1 MLLEFTDFQKDVPYR
16 AQFINVAQEDFHF
29 HDELEIIL
37 VLKGTTH
44 CKIHNVLYNLKAS
57 DVLIVDTTDM
67 HRIFGTSKD
76 AIILSMHIDV
86 EFFLDLYP
94 SIDYMIFACEDY
106 SKTSSLKYRDLQ
118 KKVSVLKSNIA
129 KTAVSYLRD
138 EYSKEDC
145 MVSLEDLIFN
155 LVNQF
160 QGFFIE
166 DFKFKAGHTDAS
178 SVDLAR
184 LYEIIKY
191 IYLNYDK
198 KITLDDLADLV
209 YLNPYYVSHLIKSTS
224 GLSFQNFLNY
234 VRLEFAEKL
243 LVENQLSLTQVA
255 GFCGFSSLAYFNK
268 CFKTWYSITPAQY
281 RNQLNPCERTYHPPF
296 EEEEAFRLLENFI
309 VDKEKNRG
317 RTSSSKTSQHIFIP
331 VKYDFRKGYNF
342 KKSGAFKLVLS
353 TREEIYLLSYLKDSV
368 LALCPSSIILD
379 QKLLSDIK
387 NRQDAINLLYPLLD
401 FKLPLEYWV
410 PPKGRSKGAF
420 DFLQD
425 LGLAALSIDS
435 SSAKLQGCN
444 CLTTVTEAVDH
455 LLSNQINYVSLSSSG
470 NYLVTREGLFTPLYY
485 GLSLIASIDG
495 DVTEKR
501 EQYMIIK
508 EKNAIHTLIFH
519 HNQDQ
524 TLKAHIH
531 VNNIQGKLTVIKK
544 TFNKENSCFSLPEYL
559 REEGALD
566 EVLRDSVNHL
576 SQGKL
581 EISFLEAKTFLDIDM
596 ELEPEAISL
605 ISIKN

>member
-1 MLLEFTDFQKDVPYR
+1 MLLEFTEFQKKVPYR
-16 AQFINVAQEDFHF
+16 ADFINVAQEDFHF
-29 HDELEIIL
+29 HDELEILL

-57 DVLIVDTTDM
+57 DVLIVDTKDM
-67 HRIFGTSKD
+67 HRIYGTSKD

-94 SIDYMIFACEDY
+94 NIDYMIFACEDY
-106 SKTSSLKYRDLQ
+106 SKTSSLKYKDLQ
-118 KKVSVLKSNIA
+118 KKVSVLKNHIA
-129 KTAVSYLRD
+129 KTALSYLRD
-138 EYSKEDC
+138 EYTQEDR
-145 MVSLEDLIFN
+145 MALLEDLIFN

-178 SVDLAR
+178 NVDLAR

-198 KITLDDLADLV
+198 KIALDDLADLV

-281 RNQLNPCERTYHPPF
+281 RNQLKPCERTYHPPF
-296 EEEEAFRLLENFI
+296 EEAEAFRLLENFI
-309 VDKEKNRG
+309 VDKEKNRE

-342 KKSGAFKLVLS
+342 KKSISFKLVLS

-401 FKLPLEYWV
+401 LKLPLEYWA
-410 PPKGRSKGAF
+410 PPKGRGKGAF

-435 SSAKLQGCN
+435 LSTKLQDCN
-444 CLTTVTEAVDH
+444 CLTTVSEAVDH
-455 LLSNQINYVSLSSSG
+455 LLSNQINYVPLSSSD
-470 NYLVTREGLFTPLYY
+470 NYLITSEGLFTPLYY

-524 TLKAHIH
+524 TIKAHIH
-531 VNNIQGKLTVIKK
+531 INNIQGKLSVIKK
-544 TFNKENSCFSLPEYL
+544 TFNKGNSCFSLPEYL

-596 ELEPEAISL
+596 ELEPEAVTL